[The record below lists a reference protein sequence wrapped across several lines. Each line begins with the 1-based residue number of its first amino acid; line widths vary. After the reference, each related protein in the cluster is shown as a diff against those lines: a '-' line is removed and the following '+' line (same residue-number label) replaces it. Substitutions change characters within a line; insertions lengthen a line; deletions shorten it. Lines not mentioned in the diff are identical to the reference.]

1 MDGVFL
7 IFIIQTDT
15 FFDFLKVHKR
25 REPCP
30 DQFALIVFS

>member
-15 FFDFLKVHKR
+15 FFDFLKVYRR

-30 DQFALIVFS
+30 YQFALIVFA